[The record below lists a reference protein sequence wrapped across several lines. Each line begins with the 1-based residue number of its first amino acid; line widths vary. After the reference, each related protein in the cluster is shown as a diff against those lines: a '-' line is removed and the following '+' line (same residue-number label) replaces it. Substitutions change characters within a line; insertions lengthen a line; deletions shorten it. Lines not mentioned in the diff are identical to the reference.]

1 MKIVADADIL
11 SIFAKIKRLDILDK
25 LFKEI
30 IIPPSVQFEL
40 LKGGIDTG
48 A

>member
-30 IIPPSVQFEL
+30 IFLSQFDL
-40 LKGGIDTG
+40 S
-48 A
+48 